1 MHVFIACFVIHRSC
15 THPPKPAQP
24 KSHHAKPTHAGVYC
38 SLLTGQEKRI
48 VPFAE
53 HISATVEMVNLANV
67 RARVFVSWLDWVGCL
82 SSNP

>member
-1 MHVFIACFVIHRSC
+1 MPSITNAPPT
-15 THPPKPAQP
+15 THHPNQK
-24 KSHHAKPTHAGVYC
+24 GVYC

-67 RARVFVSWLDWVGCL
+67 RLFGLFYVLLEVSVVLCCL
-82 SSNP
+82 VLGDIC